1 MVATVGSL
9 QVLFNAQYGAAVQSM
24 RKLASESDRTGRSVT
39 GSVQKIDKAVAQT
52 NRSLQHLNG
61 TQFRTLTL
69 SALRASSSVERLR
82 GVLLSTSALLGGFS
96 TAFALKGLQEY
107 SDTYRSITNQ
117 VRASIGENENLS
129 SVQEQIFQIAQK
141 TRTEYEST
149 AKLFARLTTNAT
161 KLGIPLKDT
170 LRVTETIQK
179 AFVLG
184 GSTPTEAAQ
193 SSLQLSQGFSSN
205 ALSGDE
211 LKSVLENNAL
221 SNLLANS
228 IADGDKGALRKMA
241 EERKLT
247 VGVLVRAFNEQK
259 DEIDKLFAN
268 ADQTVGQAF
277 QRIDNALLKYV
288 GTNENVQSGMSA
300 TIVLANA
307 LADNIDTVADAI
319 IYLGGAAAG
328 VFGARRLSELA
339 SYVKGVRSMREEAIA
354 AAKATK
360 DAADLKVNGR
370 QLTDAE
376 KAIMTPEQRLAS
388 MGTAE
393 RLKLAQGA
401 VKSGVVADSSATS
414 TINAFKAAEA
424 KRVQA
429 LKDEREAALAAAK
442 AEVDRT
448 KAIADGTDEQLRRT
462 QQAASN
468 KGFIADSNATKASS
482 DQLKTELKRLY
493 VLKAQRDAI
502 VDGAKA
508 QYEAAQIERDA
519 IQQRVSVLQN
529 SRTPEGLGANP
540 TVMRNLRQDLAGA
553 TDRLS
558 VAEGKYND
566 ALQLTR
572 RTENEIYQIGQMQ
585 EARIRQTTGSINAG
599 ALKDLTAAYNDH
611 AGAVKVAAEAE
622 YEYERALKQVQDIER
637 VEAASQ
643 SRVTRDEALVRSGVN
658 VQARK
663 ELADA
668 TKAHVAATKE
678 ASVATATYVGRLN
691 AQRAATQAASVAMRG
706 LSYTM
711 DFLGGP
717 LGVALVALSG
727 YLAYTSYQSQ
737 QAEEAVRRYT
747 DGIDDTAVAAAKTT
761 EELRK
766 LGAEQEKVN
775 AARNGG
781 DASRLSEER
790 SANDSLAA
798 SYQKMAD
805 EIAKIGASSR
815 VAAAKSGAAF
825 RPVYREAQKL
835 TDKFEEGKIS
845 FQDFKAEIDSLA
857 RANPDLS
864 PFLTEL
870 AKLARAAEIT
880 RGVIAALKGEFAT
893 AVVEKGARP
902 GSLASKVVPIPEDI
916 KKSVA
921 DQLAESSQKRM
932 EGLNDA
938 NKIDPLSARIYGL
951 DFPKAK
957 GGSDKQDPYAEAI
970 KSTKADTAEL
980 VAEAQQLQKF
990 NPLVKDYGKNV
1001 AAAKEAQDLLTAAQ
1015 KGGKAVG
1022 AELSDVQQLLYGD
1035 LSKLSPAAREQAET
1049 IRQMALSYG
1058 DAQARVNQLNEANQ
1072 KATEEIEWQKD
1083 VVKSSLSTFRE
1094 SLVEGK
1100 SLWQALGDV
1109 ALNVLSK
1116 IADKL
1121 ETQFVDA
1128 LFNAFGSNSSGGF
1141 NIFSFL
1147 LGGANAAAGAT
1158 SGAGKV
1164 GSNASGTKA
1173 WRGGLTMVGEKGP
1186 ELLNV
1191 GGGAKITPNS
1201 MVSEEID
1208 RLAAEKVGL
1217 SRSATASAVRV
1228 ASGYRDKQRVEV
1240 DVRAYVDDDDK
1251 FQASVARTSVRTAAP
1266 MMEAANKHYSGST
1279 LPGVIDQH
1287 VQKPRRRRVAA

>member
-678 ASVATATYVGRLN
+678 ASVATATYVARLN
-691 AQRAATQAASVAMRG
+691 AQRAASQAAAVAMRG

-727 YLAYTSYQSQ
+727 YLAYSSYQ
-737 QAEEAVRRYT
+737 AEKAKAVLDQYT
-747 DGIDDTAVAAAKTT
+747 TSLDQNAVAAAKTT
-761 EELRK
+761 EQLQR
-766 LGAEQEKVN
+766 LGAEQEKVQQAR
-775 AARNGG
+775 AAGPS
-781 DASRLSEER
+781 ARLS
-790 SANDSLAA
+790 AA
-798 SYQKMAD
+798 GETQESIQALKD
-805 EIAKIGASSR
+805 QFLDL
-815 VAAAKSGAAF
+815 SGAQIRNAGVSRKQAVEVMNLRKSYLEGATSF
-825 RPVYREAQKL
+825 ETFKSELDKL
-835 TDKFEEGKIS
+835 S
-845 FQDFKAEIDSLA
+845 A
-857 RANPDLS
+857 ANPDFSAVANALI
-864 PFLTEL
+864 TVARAIAIARGEL
-870 AKLARAAEIT
+870 AGLKDEFGT
-880 RGVIAALKGEFAT
+880 IAAVKG
-893 AVVEKGARP
+893 GRP
-902 GSLASKVVPIPEDI
+902 GSLAAKVVPIPEDI

-957 GGSDKQDPYAEAI
+957 GGGDKQDPYAEAI
-970 KSTKADTAEL
+970 KSTKADTAAL

-1094 SLVEGK
+1094 ALVEGK
-1100 SLWQALGDV
+1100 TLWQALGDV
-1109 ALNVLSK
+1109 ALNVLTK

>member
-1 MVATVGSL
+1 MVATVGSI
-9 QVLFNAQYGAAVQSM
+9 QVLFNAQYGPAVQSL
-24 RKLASESDRTGRSVT
+24 RRFAAESDKAGKTVA
-39 GSVQKIDKAVAQT
+39 GSVARIDRAAAAA
-52 NRSLQHLNG
+52 NRSIGSLNG

-129 SVQEQIFQIAQK
+129 SVQEKIFQIAQK

-259 DEIDKLFAN
+259 DEIDRLFAN
-268 ADQTVGQAF
+268 SDQTVGQAF

-288 GTNENVQSGMSA
+288 GTNESVQAGMSS

-307 LADNIDTVADAI
+307 LADNIDTVADSI
-319 IYLGGAAAG
+319 LFLGGAAAG
-328 VFGARRLSELA
+328 VFGARKLSELG
-339 SYVKGVRSMREEAIA
+339 SYVKGVRDLRIQALE

-360 DAADLKVNGR
+360 DAADLAVNGR
-370 QLTDAE
+370 RLSEQE
-376 KAIMTPEQRLAS
+376 KALMSPKERFAA

-393 RLKLAQGA
+393 RLSLAQGA
-401 VKSGVVADSSATS
+401 VRSGTIADSSALQTL
-414 TINAFKAAEA
+414 NAFKSAEA
-424 KRVQA
+424 KRIQG
-429 LKDEREAALAAAK
+429 LKEEREAALAAAK
-442 AEVDRT
+442 AEVERT
-448 KAIADGTDEQLRRT
+448 KAIAASTDEQLRRT

-482 DQLKTELKRLY
+482 DQLKTDLKRLY
-493 VLKAQRDAI
+493 VLKAQRDQI

-508 QYEAAQIERDA
+508 QLEAAQIERDA
-519 IQQRVSVLQN
+519 FQQRINVLQN

-540 TVMRNLRQDLAGA
+540 TIMRNLRSGLASA
-553 TDRLS
+553 TDKLAA
-558 VAEGKYND
+558 AEGKYND
-566 ALQLTR
+566 ALVLTR

-599 ALKDLTAAYNDH
+599 ALKDLTAAYNSH
-611 AGAVKVAAEAE
+611 TGAVRSAAEAE
-622 YEYERALKQVQDIER
+622 YEYERSLKAVQDVER
-637 VEAASQ
+637 VQTASQ
-643 SRVTRDEALVRSGVN
+643 NRIQRDQTIVRSGVD

-663 ELADA
+663 ELAEA
-668 TKAHVAATKE
+668 TKAHTLATRE
-678 ASVATATYVGRLN
+678 ANVATATYIGRLN
-691 AQRAATQAASVAMRG
+691 AQRAASQAAAVAMRG

-727 YLAYTSYQSQ
+727 YLAYSSYQ
-737 QAEEAVRRYT
+737 AEKAKAVLDQYT
-747 DGIDDTAVAAAKTT
+747 TSLDQSALAAAKTSVQ
-761 EELRK
+761 LQR
-766 LGAEQEKVN
+766 LGAEQEKV
-775 AARNGG
+775 
-781 DASRLSEER
+781 
-790 SANDSLAA
+790 
-798 SYQKMAD
+798 Q
-805 EIAKIGASSR
+805 
-815 VAAAKSGAAF
+815 
-825 RPVYREAQKL
+825 Q
-835 TDKFEEGKIS
+835 
-845 FQDFKAEIDSLA
+845 
-857 RANPDLS
+857 
-864 PFLTEL
+864 
-870 AKLARAAEIT
+870 ARAAGSSARISAAGET
-880 RGVIAALKGEFAT
+880 AENIAALESQFKSLGSTIGNLSGAQLRNKGLTRDQALEVIKLRKEILSGTVSFEDFKTKIDELASTNPNFAPIADAMIKIARAIAIARGELAGLKDEFAT
-893 AVVEKGARP
+893 IPGVKSARP
-902 GSLASKVVPIPEDI
+902 GSLQAKIVPIPEDI

-921 DQLAESSQKRM
+921 DQLAESSQKRI
-932 EGLNDA
+932 EGLNDN
-938 NKIDPLSARIYGL
+938 NKLDEFNARLYGL
-951 DFPKAK
+951 DRSTKT
-957 GGSDKQDPYAEAI
+957 GSEKQDPYAEAL
-970 KSTKADTAEL
+970 KSTKADTDAL
-980 VAEAQQLQKF
+980 IAEAQVLKQF
-990 NPLVKDYGKNV
+990 NPLIKDYGKGV
-1001 AAAKEAQDLLTAAQ
+1001 AAAKEAQELLTAAQ

-1022 AELSDVQQLLYGD
+1022 AELTDVQQLLYGD
-1035 LSKLSPAAREQAET
+1035 LSKLTPAARQQAEA

-1058 DAQARVNQLNEANQ
+1058 DAQAKVNLLTEANQ

-1083 VVKSSLSTFRE
+1083 VVKTSLSTFRE
-1094 SLVEGK
+1094 ALVEGK

-1128 LFNAFGSNSSGGF
+1128 LFNAFGSGTGGGF

-1147 LGGANAAAGAT
+1147 LGGASAAAG
-1158 SGAGKV
+1158 GAKPAGAV
-1164 GSNASGTKA
+1164 GTNASGTKA
-1173 WRGGLTMVGEKGP
+1173 WSGGPTLVGEKGV
-1186 ELLNV
+1186 ELLNLPR
-1191 GGGAKITPNS
+1191 GSRITPNS
-1201 MVSEEID
+1201 MIGEEID
-1208 RLAAEKVGL
+1208 RLASEKVGY
-1217 SRSATASAVRV
+1217 SSATASAVRH
-1228 ASGYRDKQRVEV
+1228 ASSYRDKQSVEV
-1240 DVRAYVDDDDK
+1240 DVRAYVDDNDR
-1251 FQASVARTSVRTAAP
+1251 FQASVARTAIKTSAP
-1266 MMEAANKHYSGST
+1266 MMEEGTRHFAGAT
-1279 LPGVIDQH
+1279 LPGVMDKH
-1287 VQKPRRRRVAA
+1287 AQKPRRRRVA